1 MIRTMTDDRL
11 ITAIGR
17 LERALSRIEA
27 KGVSPALPEAP
38 LAKDLERLQQRHLL
52 LRKRTQSV
60 VERLDRLL
68 DEAASE
74 DSPPNGA
81 RSAG

>member
-1 MIRTMTDDRL
+1 MVRAMTDDRL

-27 KGVSPALPEAP
+27 RGVSPAPSEMPIAR
-38 LAKDLERLQQRHLL
+38 DLERLQQRHLL
-52 LRKRTQSV
+52 LRSRTQAA

-68 DEAASE
+68 GDADGAS
-74 DSPPNGA
+74 
-81 RSAG
+81 